1 MRFLHQPWFLDGVLY
16 WKGNNSP
23 NKSSNIDCLYVY
35 IYTYSYMISS
45 GKYIMC
51 MDLFLFGSNM
61 LSDSILQGST
71 AENSQFPILV
81 PQAPPDD
88 TINGSSMDHEGG

>member
-1 MRFLHQPWFLDGVLY
+1 
-16 WKGNNSP
+16 
-23 NKSSNIDCLYVY
+23 
-35 IYTYSYMISS
+35 MISS

-71 AENSQFPILV
+71 AENSSFQYWCRKRLQMTP
-81 PQAPPDD
+81 
-88 TINGSSMDHEGG
+88 SMDLQWIMKGDKMG